1 MSLNNEENNE
11 NGIFLNGKGQI
22 IEMLQYM
29 TSTERETLIK
39 NVKIRNPHLADEL
52 MEKSLSFNNIDNLN
66 DMDLQTLFSYL
77 QPAILGIAIK
87 TTGRDFQKRVLSL
100 LARDKAEEAYNA
112 MRTPITNEEDGIKR
126 AQNKI
131 LNTLISLCR
140 RKQITL

>member
-1 MSLNNEENNE
+1 MSTTENTE

-29 TSTERETLIK
+29 TPSERETLIK
-39 NVKIRNPHLADEL
+39 NIKIRNPHLADEL
-52 MEKSLSFNNIDNLN
+52 LEKSLSFSSIDGIT
-66 DMDLQTLFSYL
+66 DHDLQILFGYI

-87 TTGRDFQKRVLSL
+87 TTGKEFQKRVLSL
-100 LARDKAEEAYNA
+100 LPREKAEEAYTT